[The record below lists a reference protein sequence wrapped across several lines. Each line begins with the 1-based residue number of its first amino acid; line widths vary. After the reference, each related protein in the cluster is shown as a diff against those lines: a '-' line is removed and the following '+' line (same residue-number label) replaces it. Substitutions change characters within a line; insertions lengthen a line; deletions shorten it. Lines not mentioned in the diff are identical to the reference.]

1 MVSKEYA
8 GAKGGGGGGGNVSGD
23 SGADENVQNDG
34 EKRLAEEMLLLRAS
48 DKAVLEWTSS
58 QTKPWTREYAT
69 ALVLLNLITRNFHVC
84 ERREGRKG
92 KRVNRRSV
100 LV

>member
-1 MVSKEYA
+1 MEGLRRVEVSLSEEWMPRGSLIMVNKEYA

-48 DKAVLEWTSS
+48 DKAVLD
-58 QTKPWTREYAT
+58 
-69 ALVLLNLITRNFHVC
+69 
-84 ERREGRKG
+84 
-92 KRVNRRSV
+92 
-100 LV
+100 